1 MNPPHVRE
9 VVRGWLLTE
18 LLPGERAENLLDD
31 LNLYDAGILD
41 SLSIL
46 RLVDMLEDRFDIEV
60 DVGEAGPANF
70 ATVDRLV
77 RYLVGK
83 VGAEVG

>member
-1 MNPPHVRE
+1 MNPPRIRE

-18 LLPGERAENLLDD
+18 LLPGEQAENLPDD
-31 LNLYDAGILD
+31 LDLYEAGILD

-60 DVGEAGPANF
+60 DVGEAGRANF
-70 ATVDRLV
+70 ATVDRVV

-83 VGAEVG
+83 LGAGVG

>member
-1 MNPPHVRE
+1 MNPAHIRE

-18 LLPGERAENLLDD
+18 LLPGEPAENLSDD
-31 LNLYDAGILD
+31 LDLRAAGILD
-41 SLSIL
+41 SMSIL
-46 RLVDMLEDRFDIEV
+46 RLVDMLEDRFDIDV
-60 DVGEAGPANF
+60 DAGEAGPASF

-77 RYLVGK
+77 RYVAGK